1 MKCRY
6 DIKNLECAGCAKK
19 VENALAKDSKLK
31 DVNVNFATL
40 KVTFETNL
48 DNPFE
53 YAKEIIAKVE
63 PDAILSQEEMP
74 QNKNS
79 YSLLKLLIGLI
90 IGVFGVMLKLPYNLN
105 YILIGA
111 SYIILMYK
119 RIIIAGKLLLNK
131 KVNENILV
139 VISALGALILG
150 KVHEGL
156 MVIFLYELGK
166 LLEDKAV
173 NKTRKSIKDLMDLK
187 EDTANVKDG
196 KSYKKVKTEE
206 VKLGDIIIVK
216 EGEKIPLDGT
226 VVKGKATIDTSMLT
240 GESALVEV
248 KEHDKVLSSTINK
261 NGLIEIKVTSIFK
274 DSTVN
279 KVLELTETATEKKSV
294 TETIVS
300 RYSGHYT
307 IGVIIVAILVS
318 VLLPLFTKST
328 YSDSI
333 YKGLSILVIA
343 CPCAIAISVPLSYF
357 SGIGLSSKN
366 GILVKGSNYLD
377 SIRNIKKIIFDKT
390 GTITTGNLK
399 VSKLNIEDNNYSTEE
414 VLNLYAIGESYSNH
428 PIAKAILEYANTVV
442 DNSKVE
448 NYKEISGSGI
458 KFDYQKDKIKIG
470 NKKFCKLNNKED
482 NIYLTVNDKL
492 VASMHLQDEI
502 KEEAKETINTL
513 NNMGIET
520 YIFTGDAKA
529 KALSIG
535 RELNIKEVYYELL
548 PEDKYHKLEEII
560 KSKQNKEIISF
571 VGDGI
576 NDAPVIAL
584 SDLGISMGGIG
595 TDAAI
600 EASDVVIMDD
610 NLSKI
615 VTAIKVSKK
624 TNKIIN
630 QNLIFAVIVKLSV
643 LILSIAGISTMWE
656 AVFADVGV
664 TILCILNTLR
674 LLKKWKYKKLII
686 IYK

>member
-674 LLKKWKYKKLII
+674 LLKK
-686 IYK
+686 